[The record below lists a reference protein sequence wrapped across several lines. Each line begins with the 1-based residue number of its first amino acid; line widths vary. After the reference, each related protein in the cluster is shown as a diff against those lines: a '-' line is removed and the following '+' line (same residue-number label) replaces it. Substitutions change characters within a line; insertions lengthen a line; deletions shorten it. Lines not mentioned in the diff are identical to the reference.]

1 MVLVATKSFHQ
12 IVEFALVLHVEWVLE
27 DIFEDVN
34 CAIYDLLRGTYATF
48 HPNDRSVSIR
58 YLSPNILQLGWLAYY
73 RESDVLGKRDR
84 FLHPVCL
91 KERVNEVDPILD
103 QKLKVFFLA
112 TSSHCK
118 HCCC

>member
-12 IVEFALVLHVEWVLE
+12 IVEFALVFHVEWILE
-27 DIFEDVN
+27 YIFEDVN
-34 CAIYDLLRGTYATF
+34 CAIYDLLRGSYATF
-48 HPNDRSVSIR
+48 HPNYRSISIR
-58 YLSPNILQLGWLAYY
+58 YLSPNILQLGWLANY
-73 RESDVLGKRDR
+73 RESDVLSKGDR
-84 FLHPVCL
+84 FLHSVCL